1 LKIYIRV
8 KNLTVRLEIVFAT
21 NKEVAI
27 KITEPKVIPRLQ
39 GKMDSRVG
47 IAEEGGPYHPL
58 GDGDT
63 IAFDSDD
70 VRLKQLGYKQE
81 LSRRLSYACFLIY
94 LFIFFWF
101 LFVFIYLIQNPH

>member
-1 LKIYIRV
+1 M
-8 KNLTVRLEIVFAT
+8 TVRLEIVFAT

-81 LSRRLSYACFLIY
+81 LSRRLSYACLSYLFIY
-94 LFIFFWF
+94 LFSSGFSLS
-101 LFVFIYLIQNPH
+101 LFI